1 MHGRILN
8 HIVRRNSNSSG
19 DLHEDPQIKVGEWL
33 GLPQR
38 KVFRIIASVT
48 KSLKE
53 KLSQL
58 R

>member
-8 HIVRRNSNSSG
+8 HIVRRYSNSSG
-19 DLHEDPQIKVGEWL
+19 DPHEDPQTKIGEWL

-38 KVFRIIASVT
+38 KVFRIIASDT

-58 R
+58 K

>member
-8 HIVRRNSNSSG
+8 HIVRRYSNSSV
-19 DLHEDPQIKVGEWL
+19 DPHKDPQTEIGEWL

-38 KVFRIIASVT
+38 KVFRVIASVT
-48 KSLKE
+48 KSFKE